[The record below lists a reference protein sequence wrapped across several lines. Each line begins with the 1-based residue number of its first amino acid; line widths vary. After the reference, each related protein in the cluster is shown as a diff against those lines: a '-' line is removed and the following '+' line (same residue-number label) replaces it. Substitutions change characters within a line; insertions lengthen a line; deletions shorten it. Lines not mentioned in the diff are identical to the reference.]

1 MTVILKWA
9 FREKERCSG
18 GLVELVFA
26 VLVVVVRVAV
36 RARARTRT
44 TFVNRDVACGSCN
57 SVEQCRAG
65 SRCSDRLF
73 VYIYGRG

>member
-9 FREKERCSG
+9 FREKERFSG

-36 RARARTRT
+36 RARART